1 MRWLRDFWHYYSQT
15 LTCMVLLGALLVGAI
30 VFLFVE
36 NNGQRETILKLRLE
50 INDLKYRMPRQELK
64 PRVKRPDYLEY
75 EYMLWDRET
84 NRMR

>member
-1 MRWLRDFWHYYSQT
+1 MRWLRDLWHYYSQT
-15 LTCMVLLGALLVGAI
+15 FTCMVFLGALLVGAI
-30 VFLFVE
+30 VFLLVE

-50 INDLKYRMPRQELK
+50 INDLKYRMPGQELK

-75 EYMLWDRET
+75 EYMLRGRET